1 MNMTSFWNNRF
12 LNSKEAE
19 LGAERMIQRMRNK
32 KLVMDIL
39 PNSYEQY
46 NGQLEEKDYIAY
58 CRFLQSSNGRNL
70 LNNLEEENARNGVA
84 L

>member
-1 MNMTSFWNNRF
+1 MNMTSFWNNRL

-32 KLVMDIL
+32 KLGMDIL

-46 NGQLEEKDYIAY
+46 NGKLEEEDYISY

-70 LNNLEEENARNGVA
+70 LENLEEQNAGNFVA